1 MLPIPFYMQIVLFL
15 CLVAGM
21 LIYDRLKPSKGNV
34 RTKEYLFLVFAGIAG
49 GVYGL
54 VNDCFTAS
62 ISPGYFWLGKGL
74 NNSPNLYIESILHG
88 AKTGFSGGAILGGI
102 FLVCRTY
109 IFPAVS
115 FKKIIFLMIVPL
127 LVGIV
132 LSVLFPYILVNFDPF
147 GIQKALD
154 GILAA
159 EKISAFLRVW
169 RMHLGSYAGAAIGT
183 VATIIYLK
191 ISAPKTDNSS
201 LS

>member
-1 MLPIPFYMQIVLFL
+1 MLPVPFYIQMVLFV
-15 CLVAGM
+15 CLVLGM
-21 LIYDRLKPSKGNV
+21 LVYDRLKPSKEHI
-34 RTKEYLFLVFAGIAG
+34 RTKEYLFLVFTGIAG
-49 GVYGL
+49 AVYGL
-54 VNDCFTAS
+54 ANDCFTAS
-62 ISPGYFWLGKGL
+62 ISPEYFWLGKGL
-74 NNSPNLYIESILHG
+74 NNSLNLYIESILHG

-109 IFPAVS
+109 LFPAVR
-115 FKKIIFLMIVPL
+115 FKRIIFLMIVPL
-127 LVGIV
+127 LLGIA
-132 LSVLFPYILVNFDPF
+132 LSVLFPCVLINYDPF
-147 GIQKALD
+147 GIQKSLD

-159 EKISAFLRVW
+159 DKISAFLRVW